1 MLNDHGYRMHAT
13 CDSVDTVYLHAGGQ
27 VPRLW
32 TVVVASPW
40 RAGRQAPAA
49 SPCPSPL
56 TLASSPTELL
66 VRRVA
71 IAHGT
76 ANRARTDTT
85 GSPPLISSPPAHTP
99 RYHWST
105 HACRFLPLGH
115 LLKKPSL
122 TLHLY
127 TTSSLKQRRGMR
139 DSRNT

>member
-1 MLNDHGYRMHAT
+1 MTIDTCMQHAT
-13 CDSVDTVYLHAGGQ
+13 TSTQSTYMQVGRCRGSGLSSSLVHGGQ
-27 VPRLW
+27 V
-32 TVVVASPW
+32 A
-40 RAGRQAPAA
+40 QAPAA

-85 GSPPLISSPPAHTP
+85 RSPPLISSPPAHTL
-99 RYHWST
+99 RSHWST
-105 HACRFLPLGH
+105 HACHFLLLGH

-122 TLHLY
+122 TLHLF
-127 TTSSLKQRRGMR
+127 TASSLKQRRG
-139 DSRNT
+139 